1 MKPTTVLV
9 WAETPTKSDA
19 EVVDIAGWQD
29 RALAQR
35 TPRGGQH
42 VHEPVFSEALALGAD
57 IVLHSVRSTERPCDV
72 VCGFL
77 VVNDKAL
84 AEKLYF
90 HKIRAPF

>member
-9 WAETPTKSDA
+9 WAETPTNPMLK
-19 EVVDIAGWQD
+19 VVASRDWPN

-42 VHEPVFSEALALGAD
+42 VHEPVFSEAAGSRRD
-57 IVLHSVRSTERPCDV
+57 IVLHSGTKYLNGHSDV

-77 VVNDKAL
+77 VVNDKASG
-84 AEKLYF
+84 
-90 HKIRAPF
+90 